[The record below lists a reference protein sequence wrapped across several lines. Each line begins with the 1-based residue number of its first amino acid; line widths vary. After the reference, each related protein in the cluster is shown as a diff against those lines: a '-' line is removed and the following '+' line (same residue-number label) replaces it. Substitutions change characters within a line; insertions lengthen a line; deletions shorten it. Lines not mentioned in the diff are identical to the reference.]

1 MTDEQAPVI
10 ELPDFD
16 TLADLL
22 VEEGLLTLSPAELHG
37 LLCGQ
42 VAAGARFDP
51 VTLFARIGELLDL
64 EPFSRELTRTG
75 IMQLYLATL
84 QQLQA
89 PDFSFELVLPDDDQ
103 PLAGRAD
110 ALGLWCSG
118 FLSGFGLQER
128 KGSQG
133 LSIEGQET
141 LRDLAQIVQIT
152 TAADADAEAEED
164 ENDLMEVQEYVR
176 MAALLVFSECNEPD
190 GQPSDAAA
198 ETAPVLH

>member
-152 TAADADAEAEED
+152 TAADAEAEED

-190 GQPSDAAA
+190 GQPSDAAV

>member
-1 MTDEQAPVI
+1 MTDAQAPVI

-22 VEEGLLTLSPAELHG
+22 VEEGALTLSPSELHG
-37 LLCGQ
+37 LLSGQ
-42 VAAGARFDP
+42 MAAGARFDP
-51 VTLFARIGELLDL
+51 ASLLARIAELLDI
-64 EPFSRELTRTG
+64 EPFRQEAARTCV
-75 IMQLYLATL
+75 MRLYLASL

-103 PLAGRAD
+103 PLAVRAD
-110 ALGLWCSG
+110 ALGVWCSG

-152 TAADADAEAEED
+152 TAADADAEED

-190 GQPSDAAA
+190 GQA
-198 ETAPVLH
+198 EGAEPAQPPVLH

>member
-1 MTDEQAPVI
+1 MTDEQSPVI

-37 LLCGQ
+37 LLSGQ

-51 VTLFARIGELLDL
+51 VSLLARIGELLDL
-64 EPFSRELTRTG
+64 EPFKRDDTRTG
-75 IMQLYLATL
+75 VMQLYLATL

-103 PLAGRAD
+103 PLAVRAD
-110 ALGLWCSG
+110 ALGVWCSG

-152 TAADADAEAEED
+152 TAADADAEED

-190 GQPSDAAA
+190 GQA
-198 ETAPVLH
+198 EVAVEPPPVLH

>member
-1 MTDEQAPVI
+1 
-10 ELPDFD
+10 
-16 TLADLL
+16 
-22 VEEGLLTLSPAELHG
+22 
-37 LLCGQ
+37 
-42 VAAGARFDP
+42 
-51 VTLFARIGELLDL
+51 
-64 EPFSRELTRTG
+64 
-75 IMQLYLATL
+75 MQLYLATL

-152 TAADADAEAEED
+152 TAADAEAEED

>member
-152 TAADADAEAEED
+152 TAADAEAEED

>member
-51 VTLFARIGELLDL
+51 ATLLTRIGELLDL
-64 EPFSRELTRTG
+64 EPFKRDATRTG
-75 IMQLYLATL
+75 VMQLYLATL

-103 PLAGRAD
+103 PLAVRAD
-110 ALGLWCSG
+110 TLGVWCSG

-152 TAADADAEAEED
+152 TAADAEAEED

-190 GQPSDAAA
+190 GQPGDVAA
-198 ETAPVLH
+198 EPAPVLH

>member
-1 MTDEQAPVI
+1 MTDEQPSVI

-22 VEEGLLTLSPAELHG
+22 VEEGAFTLSPSELHG
-37 LLCGQ
+37 LLSGQ

-51 VTLFARIGELLDL
+51 DSLFARLVELLDL
-64 EPFSRELTRTG
+64 QPFRQDATRTR

-89 PDFSFELVLPDDDQ
+89 PDFCFELVLPDDDQ
-103 PLAGRAD
+103 PLAVRAD
-110 ALGLWCSG
+110 ALGIWCGG
-118 FLSGFGLQER
+118 FLSGFGLQEL
-128 KGSQG
+128 KGGQA
-133 LSIEGQET
+133 LSVEGQET
-141 LRDLAQIVQIT
+141 LRDLAQIVQIS
-152 TAADADAEAEED
+152 TAADADAEDD

-190 GQPSDAAA
+190 DLPRKGASA
-198 ETAPVLH
+198 EPPLLH

>member
-1 MTDEQAPVI
+1 M
-10 ELPDFD
+10 
-16 TLADLL
+16 ADLL

-89 PDFSFELVLPDDDQ
+89 P
-103 PLAGRAD
+103 
-110 ALGLWCSG
+110 
-118 FLSGFGLQER
+118 GLQ
-128 KGSQG
+128 
-133 LSIEGQET
+133 L
-141 LRDLAQIVQIT
+141 
-152 TAADADAEAEED
+152 
-164 ENDLMEVQEYVR
+164 
-176 MAALLVFSECNEPD
+176 
-190 GQPSDAAA
+190 
-198 ETAPVLH
+198 

>member
-16 TLADLL
+16 TLTDLL

-110 ALGLWCSG
+110 ALGWWCSG

-152 TAADADAEAEED
+152 TAADAEAEED